1 MKIKSVILFSGMVLI
16 LSSCVKRK
24 NTDPVPTITY
34 ENFIASDENTAY
46 ITINYTD
53 GDGDIFAEKDSKDN
67 NFFAWFYYK
76 DTDGS
81 FKPAL
86 WPLVIPNPPNPDTTI
101 YNERPIAYT
110 VFRPSDLSKDQPIK
124 GQITITLEGWRSDSK
139 YKNFKYKIYMVDQKG
154 NRTEEVMTP
163 EIVVPF

>member
-1 MKIKSVILFSGMVLI
+1 MV

-24 NTDPVPTITY
+24 NTDPVPSISY
-34 ENFIASDENTAY
+34 ENFIPQSQDIAY
-46 ITINYTD
+46 LTINYAD
-53 GDGDIFAEKDSKDN
+53 GDGDIFEEKDSKDN

-86 WPLVIPNPPNPDTTI
+86 WPLVIPNPPGPDTTI
-101 YNERPIAYT
+101 YNERPLAYT
-110 VFRPSDLSKDQPIK
+110 VYRPSDLSRNQPIK
-124 GQITITLEGWRSDSK
+124 GQITITMVGWRSDSK

-154 NRTEEVMTP
+154 NKTQEITTP
-163 EIVVPF
+163 EIVVSI